1 MGRGKR
7 NTSLANLTDEEELVA
22 TERFLG
28 IWRMRMNKNKPGEK
42 ATLSDLL
49 DARANGLKGL
59 TRSPEDQKKVISS
72 IRQCEAIVEKYSDS
86 QELENQRL
94 AVRAQRAA
102 EQGRELFI
110 LCHRGY
116 VDRLVAKHTLRF
128 DSESPERASEILH
141 QACNI
146 ALHRTIDR
154 YSFDEAANPL
164 TYATRVML
172 DEIKKEAEYGRRVRL
187 KSKANALG
195 DKIESLSKKIEGE
208 GRVVTIAELAEK
220 LEERP
225 ERIAEIL
232 PHARRNVISLDRQIG
247 EGEEDGNL
255 ADIIA
260 DARVN
265 TEGATSKADTE
276 QRLLQALDNLP
287 PLEKRVLEIAFD
299 IGEGR
304 SVEQKDLFD
313 GVYRDAKGRL
323 FSAKK
328 SIIKERAKDGEEVRR
343 MGQRELNQRFES
355 GQLVYLPGNPEAH
368 ALALAA
374 KGNKIEGITS
384 REITHK
390 TGVPPTSGVIQEALR
405 KGLERL
411 RSDKSLQDISMR
423 YRGEDELENS
433 EIARNIA
440 RQRLLEMGAIRE
452 SDFRDL
458 QASKSSSGSKSRLR
472 TLAEKHGVVDPDS
485 GQLL

>member
-276 QRLLQALDNLP
+276 HRLLQALDNLP

>member
-7 NTSLANLTDEEELVA
+7 TTTLAVASDKEELA
-22 TERFLG
+22 ASERFLG
-28 IWRMRMNKNKPGEK
+28 IWRMRMNSNKPGER

-59 TRSPEDQKKVISS
+59 TRSPGDQKKVILS
-72 IRQCEAIVEKYSDS
+72 IRKCEEILEKYADA
-86 QELENQRL
+86 EDLEDKRL

-102 EQGRELFI
+102 EQGREIFI

-128 DSESPERASEILH
+128 DSESPERAVEILH

-154 YSFDEAANPL
+154 YSFDEEANPL

-195 DKIESLSKKIEGE
+195 DKIESLSKKIEDE
-208 GRVVTIAELAEK
+208 GRVVTIDELSEK

-232 PHARRNVISLDRQIG
+232 PHARRNVISLDRQVG
-247 EGEEDGNL
+247 SETDDGNL
-255 ADIIA
+255 SDIIA

-265 TEGATSKADTE
+265 TEKATGQEDTE
-276 QRLLQALDNLP
+276 QRLAAALNNLP

-304 SVEQKDLFD
+304 SIEQKDLFD
-313 GVYRDAKGRL
+313 GVYRDSKGRL
-323 FSAKK
+323 FSAKQ
-328 SIIKERAKDGEEVRR
+328 SIIKERAKDGEEVKR
-343 MGQRELNQRFES
+343 MGQRELNQRFEA

-374 KGNKIEGITS
+374 KGNDLDGTTS
-384 REITHK
+384 REITNQ

-411 RSDKSLQDISMR
+411 RLDPSLQDMGMR
-423 YRGEDELENS
+423 YRGENELENS
-433 EIARNIA
+433 EIARQIA
-440 RQRLLEMGAIRE
+440 RQRLLEVGAIKE

-458 QASKSSSGSKSRLR
+458 QASKSASGSKSRLR
-472 TLAEKHGVVDPDS
+472 TLAEKHGIVDPDN